1 MINTD
6 DITQNEELEV
16 IKNIKKKINKID
28 LILVSDYGHGFI
40 TNKISNFISS
50 SKKFLALNAQVNA
63 ANIGFHTLKKYKK
76 INTLIIN
83 ETELRHELRNKHQQI
98 DVLAKKLIS
107 KNKIDNLVVTSGSTG
122 SIILSKNK
130 NIISCPAF
138 ARGVVDKVGAGDSML
153 SIISVCLKCKIPNDL
168 TIFLAS
174 LMAAYS
180 VENVANEKL

>member
-63 ANIGFHTLKKYKK
+63 ANIGFHTLKNIKK
-76 INTLIIN
+76 
-83 ETELRHELRNKHQQI
+83 
-98 DVLAKKLIS
+98 
-107 KNKIDNLVVTSGSTG
+107 
-122 SIILSKNK
+122 
-130 NIISCPAF
+130 
-138 ARGVVDKVGAGDSML
+138 
-153 SIISVCLKCKIPNDL
+153 
-168 TIFLAS
+168 
-174 LMAAYS
+174 
-180 VENVANEKL
+180 